1 MYPNIETLVYRII
14 MISLLIAALVVNF
27 NREETCLELQQTNDT
42 HGRYFIVASAD
53 GRNLTGTIYPFPDSL
68 SEQRLKLVFRN

>member
-27 NREETCLELQQTNDT
+27 NREETCLELQANDT

-53 GRNLTGTIYPFPDSL
+53 GRNLTGTIYPFPDSP
-68 SEQRLKLVFRN
+68 STQHLKLISRN